1 MKLRLHLATFGLLM
15 LGLAAPIHAAEQA
28 PAPAAKDAAPAAK
41 ETVPAA
47 KDAEAGSAN
56 APEGSVPHTKA
67 EAPDLLAPYLAV
79 RSLQVLQEMVAHGS
93 TSAQGA
99 QPKLLSHIA
108 DVFTAADPA
117 VWKERRNAQA
127 AVLYLFSSGKPAVI
141 RALLARAVFAPEND
155 RLLKG
160 ALAYAEGEDGVA
172 KALLGKIE
180 PKSLPQSVGGH
191 LALVLATLFATD
203 DAAKAGRMLDE
214 ARLLVPGTLVEEAA
228 LRRQIFLSA
237 DAATLDKFVS
247 LSRQYIRRFHTSVYA
262 SNFKHRLISFA
273 TAIAVS
279 GDLPELSKLEP
290 VLAELPVA
298 ERRGLYLEL
307 AQAALVQGKTVTGR
321 YAADKAAGLAEDSS
335 VDAARAKLYAA
346 AASAPTNDASAGRSS
361 LAQVDASRLSA
372 RDAELRDAALTVAQT
387 VDADLLSRG
396 GDTGAAA
403 SGSMADMA
411 GDAAAATLLDRAH
424 QAMTASDAI
433 LGDRR

>member
-1 MKLRLHLATFGLLM
+1 MKLRLPLATFALLM
-15 LGLAAPIHAAEQA
+15 LGLAAPVQAAE
-28 PAPAAKDAAPAAK
+28 PERAPAAKDAAPAAK
-41 ETVPAA
+41 EPASAA
-47 KDAEAGSAN
+47 KDAEAGSTT
-56 APEGSVPHTKA
+56 APEGSVPRIKA

-108 DVFTAADPA
+108 DVFAAADPA

-141 RALLARAVFAPEND
+141 RALLARAVFAPESD

-203 DAAKAGRMLDE
+203 DAAKAGRMLDQ

-237 DAATLDKFVS
+237 DAATFDKFVS
-247 LSRQYIRRFHTSVYA
+247 LSRQYIRRFRTSVYA
-262 SNFKHRLISFA
+262 SNFKHRLTSFA
-273 TAIAVS
+273 TTIAVS
-279 GDLPELSKLEP
+279 GDLAELAKLEP
-290 VLAELPVA
+290 VLAELPAA

-346 AASAPTNDASAGRSS
+346 AASAPTNDASAGRSI

-372 RDAELRDAALTVAQT
+372 RDAELRDAALTVAKT

-403 SGSMADMA
+403 SGSISDTA

>member
-1 MKLRLHLATFGLLM
+1 MRLRLHLAFSGLLM
-15 LGLAAPIHAAEQA
+15 LGLAAPARAAE
-28 PAPAAKDAAPAAK
+28 PEPAAAAK
-41 ETVPAA
+41 EVAPSPKETEA
-47 KDAEAGSAN
+47 KSSN
-56 APEGSVPHTKA
+56 APEGSGPRTKA
-67 EAPDLLAPYLAV
+67 EAPDPLAPYMAV

-93 TSAQGA
+93 TSAQSA

-127 AVLYLFSSGKPAVI
+127 AVLYLFSSGKPAVV

-203 DAAKAGRMLDE
+203 DAARAGRMLDE

-237 DAATLDKFVS
+237 DAARLDKFVS

-262 SNFKHRLISFA
+262 SNFKHRLTSFA

-279 GDLPELSKLEP
+279 GDLAQMAKLEP
-290 VLAELPVA
+290 VLAELPPA
-298 ERRGLYLEL
+298 ERRALYLEL
-307 AQAALVQGKTVTGR
+307 AQAALVQGMTVTGR
-321 YAADKAAGLAEDSS
+321 YAADKAVLLAEDGS
-335 VDAARAKLYAA
+335 VDAARARLYAA
-346 AASAPTNDASAGRSS
+346 AASAPTNDAGAGRSV
-361 LAQVDASRLSA
+361 LAQVDPSRLSV
-372 RDAELRDAALTVAQT
+372 RDAELRDAALAVAET
-387 VDADLLSRG
+387 VDTDLLSRT
-396 GDTGAAA
+396 GDPGAAA
-403 SGSMADMA
+403 SGSAADPGNDSA
-411 GDAAAATLLDRAH
+411 TATLLDRAH
-424 QAMTASDAI
+424 QALTASDAI
-433 LGDRR
+433 LGDHR

>member
-1 MKLRLHLATFGLLM
+1 MRLRLHLATFGLLM
-15 LGLAAPIHAAEQA
+15 LGLSAPAHAAEPE
-28 PAPAAKDAAPAAK
+28 PASATKS
-41 ETVPAA
+41 EVPAQ
-47 KDAEAGSAN
+47 DAPPVQDQDAGATSSKA
-56 APEGSVPHTKA
+56 AEGSGPRTRA
-67 EAPDLLAPYLAV
+67 ETPDLLAPYMAV

-108 DVFTAADPA
+108 DVFAAADPA

-127 AVLYLFSSGKPAVI
+127 AVLYLFSSGKPAVV
-141 RALLARAVFAPEND
+141 RALLARAVFAPESD

-262 SNFKHRLISFA
+262 SNFKHRLTSFA

-279 GDLPELSKLEP
+279 GDLTRLAKLDP
-290 VLAELPVA
+290 VLAELPAA
-298 ERRGLYLEL
+298 ERRALYLEL
-307 AQAALVQGKTVTGR
+307 AQAALVQGKTMTGR
-321 YAADKAAGLAEDSS
+321 YAADRAVLLAQDSS

-346 AASAPTNDASAGRSS
+346 AASAPTDDAGAGRSI
-361 LAQVDASRLSA
+361 LAQVDPSRLSA
-372 RDAELRDAALTVAQT
+372 RDAELREAAMAVAET
-387 VDADLLSRG
+387 VDTDLLPRNGDPGAAVSG
-396 GDTGAAA
+396 SAADTAGDTAT
-403 SGSMADMA
+403 
-411 GDAAAATLLDRAH
+411 ATLLDRAH

-433 LGDRR
+433 LGARR

>member
-1 MKLRLHLATFGLLM
+1 MRLRLHLALCVLSM
-15 LGLAAPIHAAEQA
+15 LGLAAPAHAAEPE

-41 ETVPAA
+41 DAAPAA
-47 KDAEAGSAN
+47 KDAEAKPAN
-56 APEGSVPHTKA
+56 APEGSGSRTKA
-67 EAPDLLAPYLAV
+67 EAPDLLAPYMAV

-108 DVFTAADPA
+108 DVFAAADPA

-127 AVLYLFSSGKPAVI
+127 AVLYLFSSGKPAVV
-141 RALLARAVFAPEND
+141 RALLGRAVFAPEND

-172 KALLGKIE
+172 KVLLGKIE

-247 LSRQYIRRFHTSVYA
+247 LSRQYMRRFHTSVYA
-262 SNFKHRLISFA
+262 SNFKHRLASFA
-273 TAIAVS
+273 TAVAVS
-279 GDLPELSKLEP
+279 GDVAALAKLEP
-290 VLAELPVA
+290 VLAELPTP
-298 ERRGLYLEL
+298 ERRGLYLAL
-307 AQAALVQGKTVTGR
+307 AQASLVQGKTMTGR
-321 YAADKAAGLAEDSS
+321 YAAEKAAALAADSPG
-335 VDAARAKLYAA
+335 DAARAKLYAA
-346 AASAPTNDASAGRSS
+346 AASAPTDEAGAGRSS

-372 RDAELRDAALTVAQT
+372 RDAELRDAAMTVAQT

-396 GDTGAAA
+396 GDMGAASGAAA
-403 SGSMADMA
+403 DTA
-411 GDAAAATLLDRAH
+411 GDAATAALLDRAH
-424 QAMTASDAI
+424 QAMTTSDAI
-433 LGDRR
+433 LEDRR

>member
-1 MKLRLHLATFGLLM
+1 MRLRLRLATVCLLM
-15 LGLAAPIHAAEQA
+15 LGLVASSRAAEPE
-28 PAPAAKDAAPAAK
+28 PAPVANAPPATKDA
-41 ETVPAA
+41 EAA
-47 KDAEAGSAN
+47 KDAEAKPSN
-56 APEGSVPHTKA
+56 APDVPGARTKA
-67 EAPDLLAPYLAV
+67 EVPDLLAPYMAV

-108 DVFTAADPA
+108 DVFAAADPA

-127 AVLYLFSSGKPAVI
+127 AVLYLFSAGKPAVV
-141 RALLARAVFAPEND
+141 RALLGRASFAPEND

-180 PKSLPQSVGGH
+180 PKSLPQGIGGH
-191 LALVLATLFATD
+191 LALVLATLFAQD

-247 LSRQYIRRFHTSVYA
+247 LSRQYIRRFHNSVYA
-262 SNFKHRLISFA
+262 GNFKQRLTSFA
-273 TAIAVS
+273 TGIAVS
-279 GDLPELSKLEP
+279 GDLPGLTKLEP
-290 VLAELPVA
+290 VLAELPVP
-298 ERRGLYLEL
+298 ERRGIYLEL
-307 AQAALVQGKTVTGR
+307 AQAALVQGKTETGR
-321 YAADKAAGLAEDSS
+321 YAADKAVLLADDTS

-346 AASAPTNDASAGRSS
+346 AASAPTNDAGAGRSL
-361 LAQVDASRLSA
+361 LAQVDPNRLSV
-372 RDAELRDAALTVAQT
+372 RDAELRDAAMAVAQT
-387 VDADLLSRG
+387 VDADLLTRG
-396 GDTGAAA
+396 GEAGAGQPGTTSDAI
-403 SGSMADMA
+403 
-411 GDAAAATLLDRAH
+411 GDAAAAALLDRAH
-424 QAMTASDAI
+424 QALTASDAM